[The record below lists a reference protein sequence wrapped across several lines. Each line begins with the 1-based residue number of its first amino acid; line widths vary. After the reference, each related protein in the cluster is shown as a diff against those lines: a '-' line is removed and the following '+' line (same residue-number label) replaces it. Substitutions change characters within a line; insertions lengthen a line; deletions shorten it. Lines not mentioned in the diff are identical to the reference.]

1 MFSLYILLDY
11 WFLTINYSLV
21 LSPILNLILKKLQ
34 EQTIIAPFII
44 LHGPWVDAQWNA
56 VRDRCQEATWF
67 FSYHDVLEMR
77 DYSELLGKHHTIK
90 VEFKKNDD
98 TDLLQKQES
107 YEDKGARE
115 INDWLSHSPAWD
127 MKILL
132 IEHIDRTTI
141 WAANALLKSFEEPL
155 PNRIIIASTTNKDTL
170 LPTILSRALLIHC
183 DAVYTPAVLND
194 DGQKLFT
201 DMVNALDHKD
211 IVVLS
216 KWAAQISKWNYTQ
229 AFLDNLLSY
238 YFHQAKYDMISDIIF
253 ALRMISSNVSA
264 EHTIFQLFLKITQL

>member
-1 MFSLYILLDY
+1 M
-11 WFLTINYSLV
+11 
-21 LSPILNLILKKLQ
+21 SPILDLILKKLQ

-44 LHGPWVDAQWNA
+44 LHGPWVDAQWNT

-67 FSYHDVLEMR
+67 FSYHDVLEMK
-77 DYSELLGKHHTIK
+77 DYSELLGKNHTIK

-132 IEHIDRTTI
+132 IEHIDRATI
-141 WAANALLKSFEEPL
+141 GAANALLKSFEEPL
-155 PNRIIIASTTNKDTL
+155 PHRIIIASTTNKDTL

-183 DAVYTPAVLND
+183 DATYLPTELD
-194 DGQKLFT
+194 EDGKKLFT
-201 DMVNALDHKD
+201 DMVNALDRKD
-211 IVVLS
+211 IAVLS
-216 KWAAQISKWNYTQ
+216 KWASQIAKGHYTQ
-229 AFLDNLLSY
+229 GFLDNLLSSY
-238 YFHQAKYDMISDIIF
+238 AQQGNFTIIPDIIL

-264 EHTIFQLFLKITQL
+264 EHSIFQLFIKIIG